1 MLKMMVNMLTSN
13 NSGKNR
19 VNGKKWTVLTKTA
32 LNFPWGKGLALE
44 LGYIGAI
51 GETQLISGVDLQM
64 GKWTDVKTETA
75 EHFL

>member
-19 VNGKKWTVLTKTA
+19 VNGKKWTVLNKTA
-32 LNFPWGKGLALE
+32 LNFPWGKGWALE

-51 GETQLISGVDLQM
+51 RETQLISGVDLQM
-64 GKWTDVKTETA
+64 GKWTDVKTSQ
-75 EHFL
+75 L